1 MPILVLQIAFKM
13 KRVLVFAFAVVVVA
27 SSQAQVIN
35 YTTALSWNTA
45 VDYYQA
51 ITFTS
56 LAPNVAVTNQY
67 AGAGVNFQDAVTWG
81 SSDFTDGI
89 GIFNSGGSSPIEIDF
104 TNNTTA
110 FASDLLVG
118 AQYSL
123 YEGSSLIGTSGAFGS
138 NTFAESFGG
147 VTSTVAFDRVIVS
160 NWAVAATPDLDN
172 IYWGAAAS
180 APEPVS
186 MVALGIGAVSLLV
199 RRRNLR

>member
-13 KRVLVFAFAVVVVA
+13 KRVLILAFAFGAVA
-27 SSQAQVIN
+27 SSPAQVVN
-35 YTTALSWNTA
+35 YTTALSWNSA

-56 LAPNVAVTNQY
+56 LSPNVSVTNQY

-89 GIFNSGGSSPIEIDF
+89 GIFNAGGSSPIEIDF

-123 YEGSSLIGTSGAFGS
+123 YEGSTLVGTSNAFGS
-138 NTFAESFGG
+138 NSFAESYGG
-147 VTSTVAFDRVIVS
+147 VTSEIGR
-160 NWAVAATPDLDN
+160 
-172 IYWGAAAS
+172 AS
-180 APEPVS
+180 CRE
-186 MVALGIGAVSLLV
+186 
-199 RRRNLR
+199 